1 MCGDR
6 VQPNTKSFTP
16 NAFFKDGMHYCFNV
30 IGGYTIA
37 AISFLIG
44 CEDWICEK
52 HCNNQYM
59 SLLPIP

>member
-37 AISFLIG
+37 AISFLIE
-44 CEDWICEK
+44 CEDQICEK